1 MMNSFTPYHLT
12 QSDLASEADRAFL
25 STQLKAF
32 NNQISP
38 HHLHVRTHPPQP
50 LDLFLRTE
58 SREIVA
64 GLVADTY
71 WHWLVIEDFWLHAE
85 LRGRGYGRQLLALA
99 EATAQVRGCHRAQ
112 LTTYSFQAR
121 GFYEKAGYQVVGA
134 LVDYPPGATYFW
146 LRKDFPAQFSSL
158 RMSCFAIGAP

>member
-1 MMNSFTPYHLT
+1 MASFTPYHVT
-12 QSDLASEADRAFL
+12 QNKQAVTADRGFISA
-25 STQLKAF
+25 QLKAF

-38 HHLHVRTHPPQP
+38 HYRHVRTDPPQP
-50 LDLFLRTE
+50 LDLFLRAE
-58 SREIVA
+58 SGEIVG

-71 WHWLVIEDFWLHAE
+71 WNWLVVEDFWLHTD

-99 EATAQVRGCHRAQ
+99 EATAQARGCHHAQ

-134 LVDYPPGATYFW
+134 LTDYPPGATYFW
-146 LRKDFPAQFSSL
+146 LRKDFPTT
-158 RMSCFAIGAP
+158 GE

>member
-1 MMNSFTPYHLT
+1 MKRETRNTFAPYHLT
-12 QSDLASEADRAFL
+12 QSDLAVEADRAFL

-38 HHLHVRTHPPQP
+38 HHRHIRTDPSQP
-50 LDLFLRTE
+50 LDLLLRTTGG
-58 SREIVA
+58 EIVG
-64 GLVADTY
+64 GLIADTY
-71 WHWLVIEDFWLHAE
+71 WNWLVVEDFWIHAD
-85 LRGRGYGRQLLALA
+85 LRGQGYGRQLLALA
-99 EATAQVRGCHRAQ
+99 EATAQARGCRHAH

-146 LRKDFPAQFSSL
+146 LRKDFHTAGES
-158 RMSCFAIGAP
+158 